1 MWKSLM
7 EHQISD
13 RWELLLEEHLL
24 SDLNRLPASQSSE
37 LVSQQRKASS
47 KCLRR
52 QKLRCLP
59 QTPMLPP
66 IPLQLKGRHLLLTI
80 HPGRS
85 GSTCAR
91 SQSSMSMAAHV
102 RQGES
107 TNPCFSLSPSKQV
120 SWWSAQEPWDP
131 VLSGRAWDPPEA
143 LSKAHPGHLKG
154 QQREGVMSFL

>member
-1 MWKSLM
+1 MIILFQACTCFLVKMWKSLK
-7 EHQISD
+7 ELQISD
-13 RWELLLEEHLL
+13 RLASVLPFNSINLNVFFRLL
-24 SDLNRLPASQSSE
+24 ASQYLE
-37 LVSQQRKASS
+37 LGSQQRKASS

-91 SQSSMSMAAHV
+91 SQSFMSMAAHV

-107 TNPCFSLSPSKQV
+107 TNPCFSLSPSNQV
-120 SWWSAQEPWDP
+120 S
-131 VLSGRAWDPPEA
+131 R
-143 LSKAHPGHLKG
+143 
-154 QQREGVMSFL
+154 